1 MMVPNKRKGWF
12 YQEIMLFIMLF
23 TLIEEE
29 NIGDDVGSAA

>member
-1 MMVPNKRKGWF
+1 MVPNKIKGWF

-23 TLIEEE
+23 TLIEE